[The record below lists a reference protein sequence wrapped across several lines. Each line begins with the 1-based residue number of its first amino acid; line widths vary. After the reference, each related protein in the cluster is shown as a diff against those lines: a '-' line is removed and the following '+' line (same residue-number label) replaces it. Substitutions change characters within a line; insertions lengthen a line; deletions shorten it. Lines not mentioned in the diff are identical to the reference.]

1 MTGSG
6 IYNPHDKVFKASM
19 GNIQVARS
27 MVENYLPVAIQ
38 KHLNLETLN
47 ICNGSYIDKE
57 MEQTHSDI
65 LYSVEC
71 TNGASGY
78 IYLLWEHQSSYDK
91 HMALRLLSYS
101 CRIMEQHIKQ
111 GHDKLPLV
119 IPTLVYN
126 GKTSPY
132 PGSTNILDA
141 FEDQKLARQFLFK
154 PFSLLDLTVLDDE
167 ELVRDIWTACPNM
180 ILKHI
185 RDEDFSPIALKL
197 IGPMS
202 KLSAQGG
209 EILLEIVVESI
220 VRYTNI
226 SDGDQLLEITKQAS
240 KEIGEKMA
248 SAAQAWL
255 EQGEQRGIEKGMSL
269 GRQEGMNLGEQRGIE
284 KGMNLGEQRGRDAAL
299 KEMVIKLVNK
309 NVDLDT
315 ISSTTGMSPAQ
326 VQELAAETVDG

>member
-1 MTGSG
+1 
-6 IYNPHDKVFKASM
+6 
-19 GNIQVARS
+19 
-27 MVENYLPVAIQ
+27 
-38 KHLNLETLN
+38 
-47 ICNGSYIDKE
+47 
-57 MEQTHSDI
+57 
-65 LYSVEC
+65 
-71 TNGASGY
+71 
-78 IYLLWEHQSSYDK
+78 
-91 HMALRLLSYS
+91 
-101 CRIMEQHIKQ
+101 
-111 GHDKLPLV
+111 
-119 IPTLVYN
+119 
-126 GKTSPY
+126 
-132 PGSTNILDA
+132 
-141 FEDQKLARQFLFK
+141 
-154 PFSLLDLTVLDDE
+154 
-167 ELVRDIWTACPNM
+167 M

-226 SDGDQLLEITKQAS
+226 SDGDQLLKITKQAS

-255 EQGEQRGIEKGMSL
+255 EQGEQRGIEKGM
-269 GRQEGMNLGEQRGIE
+269 NLGEQRGIE
-284 KGMNLGEQRGRDAAL
+284 KGMNLGRQEGMNLGRDAAL